1 MDVTIR
7 PLGERALLCEVGS
20 LQQVAALH
28 ALMEQADLP
37 GVTELVPAARTLMLR
52 VEKRAVLQGLGVHI
66 TNLASR
72 LDETAELG
80 QNAGEEVEIKVRY
93 DGEDLDDVAK
103 HTGLSTREVIAAHT
117 ETSWTVGFFGFAP
130 GFAYLVGGD
139 SRLVVPRRDEP
150 RTKVPPGAVALAGEF
165 SAVYPRTSPGGWQL
179 IGSTADQMWDTDR
192 EPPALLSPGATVR
205 FVKARR

>member
-7 PLGERALLCEVGS
+7 PLGERALLCEVDS

-37 GVTELVPAARTLMLR
+37 GVSELVPAARTLMLR
-52 VEKRAVLQGLGVHI
+52 VSKPAVLQGLGVHI
-66 TNLASR
+66 TNLASH

-80 QNAGEEVEIKVRY
+80 QEAGEQVEVKVRY

-117 ETSWTVGFFGFAP
+117 ETTWTVGFFGFAP

-179 IGSTADQMWDTDR
+179 IGTTNETMWDTDR
-192 EPPALLSPGATVR
+192 EAPALLSPGATVR